1 MMYDD
6 VVMLTMVVL
15 VTIITTE
22 DVEVMMLLIWK

>member
-15 VTIITTE
+15 VTIITK